1 MSLPTYPY
9 PYGYPGR
16 GDLSIDSSPQG
27 AFVYMDGYALT
38 DDSGN
43 AMKTPV
49 KVVGVIE
56 GIHEILI
63 SFDGYYSKKVFR
75 DIIPNQVNEVRVTLR
90 SIYE

>member
-49 KVVGVIE
+49 IVTGVLE
-56 GIHEILI
+56 GIHEIQI
-63 SFDGYYSKKVFR
+63 SLDGYYSKKVFR
-75 DIIPNQVNEVRVTLR
+75 DVMPNQMNEVRVTLA
-90 SIYE
+90 SIY